1 MLGKAQ
7 KTIAADIGVKHET
20 ISKWELEKM
29 PVPPLRIDALAQALE
44 CDPADFRHLSLA
56 VLTAKIGERFS

>member
-7 KTIAADIGVKHET
+7 KTIAADIGVKQET

-29 PVPPLRIDALAQALE
+29 PIPPLRIDALAQALE
-44 CDPADFRHLSLA
+44 CDPCGLPASFPGSFNR
-56 VLTAKIGERFS
+56 